1 MPLCSRKKCISPA
14 RLVFIAIRGVGIV
27 IFANRLF
34 VLPSTRSIVEIR
46 GSRSQIDLPS
56 PFSLGQWLKYGQ
68 AQGLPLRRTLIP
80 FASDGSWNALRVDL
94 IQDKERRS
102 TFPTFRKL
110 PRLPRRNSICDLLTR
125 HRHRIGEIR
134 IRRISR
140 AVVWV
145 VASTRLITYAV
156 SA

>member
-1 MPLCSRKKCISPA
+1 MPLCSSKKCISPA
-14 RLVFIAIRGVGIV
+14 RLVFITIHGVGIA
-27 IFANRLF
+27 IFANPFF

-46 GSRSQIDLPS
+46 GSRSQIDLPP

-102 TFPTFRKL
+102 TF
-110 PRLPRRNSICDLLTR
+110 SIFFANCPAFSAETQFAIYSQ
-125 HRHRIGEIR
+125 HIGTE
-134 IRRISR
+134 
-140 AVVWV
+140 
-145 VASTRLITYAV
+145 
-156 SA
+156 SAKFAFDAFPALWCGWWHPLV

>member
-14 RLVFIAIRGVGIV
+14 RLVFITIRGVGIA
-27 IFANRLF
+27 IFANPFF

-56 PFSLGQWLKYGQ
+56 AVSSEQWLKYGQ

-110 PRLPRRNSICDLLTR
+110 PRLFRRNSICDLLTT

-134 IRRISR
+134 TRRISR

-145 VASTRLITYAV
+145 VASTRLIAYAV